1 MGLLDNLEKLGIIR
15 LWNRAKS
22 GVSVGIGP
30 IAVSMRASRKVRIGP
45 TMHPTERSKPTQ
57 KQVEAPLIE
66 RAQSREI
73 ALLVGTGPKLGT
85 ALARKCA
92 EAGMEVA
99 LAARNTSKLWTLV
112 NELSSTAIKCG
123 AYGCDASRE
132 QSVARLFDAV
142 RRDFGT
148 PTLVVYNVEHFIP
161 GSLLDIQ
168 QSAFEDCWRAMCL
181 GGFLVGKAAARAMLA
196 TKRGTIVYTGATGS
210 LRGREGYLNLAV
222 GKFGVRALAQVMARE
237 LGPKGIHVAH
247 VVIDGGIHLANNRN
261 AGAANNSSLFPEEIA
276 KSILHVHGQHP
287 SSWTQELDLRP
298 WVEKF

>member
-1 MGLLDNLEKLGIIR
+1 MHATEK
-15 LWNRAKS
+15 
-22 GVSVGIGP
+22 
-30 IAVSMRASRKVRIGP
+30 
-45 TMHPTERSKPTQ
+45 TQ
-57 KQVEAPLIE
+57 QIPKQAGTPLI
-66 RAQSREI
+66 AGGQSKEI

-99 LAARNTSKLWTLV
+99 LAARNTSKLRSLV
-112 NELSSTAIKCG
+112 NELSAMAPKCS

-132 QSVARLFDAV
+132 QSVSRLFETV

-196 TKRGTIVYTGATGS
+196 VKRGTIVYTGATGS

-247 VVIDGGIHLANNRN
+247 VVIDGGIQLANDPN
-261 AGAANNSSLFPEEIA
+261 GDSPNNSSLVPDEIA
-276 KSILHVHGQHP
+276 KSILHIHGQHP